1 MSFWTWSMHNF
12 KNWRQSSQPTVSN
25 GSHCCMS
32 VPLHTI
38 SHTDIAGVS
47 IQLLEEIFR
56 HIYTRRKIKAARV
69 RMLST
74 DITLTWV
81 LLDKLW
87 ANFSHQDITLLN
99 RNSVSDTVFIRV
111 YVLSVHYINIW
122 ETLKD
127 HLSPWQ
133 HIQFKTVTTC
143 LEGIFSRC

>member
-38 SHTDIAGVS
+38 SHTDIADVS

-69 RMLST
+69 QMLST